1 MAILVDIKKLLS
13 LSKST
18 SKNGYIFTI
27 ELAMTELNYSLSKIY
42 SEKNII
48 EAIYTFYIDGK
59 KYQREFSTW
68 GELPAKL
75 TDGSSV
81 DTFYVDMD
89 ISLLRMS
96 GIYIY
101 SNEHELVKLRQSPP
115 NEYLVI
121 SLSLNQGKCT
131 ICPTE
136 YNKNEILR
144 YSQVKVIWNL
154 LSSCSDDQRDNELI
168 FLYKQKIK
176 IELNYSYDDLS
187 FEFDG
192 LAKLEKIFSDG
203 LHEEGKRNIM
213 QNTLYNLLRNE
224 SAPQRFKKILR
235 DFTLF
240 SLSFEESY
248 RAFSV
253 GFSFDKIRKEYTER
267 FRDYLSKLNSI
278 FYDSLTRSLSIPVS
292 GLISF
297 SVMKSDTN
305 PSVLLIN
312 LASLLL
318 AAFAS
323 VSIFYLSKFQFELVN
338 LTKLEYKELFNSIK
352 DELKTTELKELDN
365 KEASL
370 DKQAKIISRTLKFIE
385 SIAIS
390 NIMINIAL
398 FIIVTFS

>member
-27 ELAMTELNYSLSKIY
+27 ELDMTELNYSFSNSC
-42 SEKNII
+42 SEKNIT

-59 KYQREFSTW
+59 KYHKEFSTW

-75 TDGSSV
+75 TNGLV
-81 DTFYVDMD
+81 KTFYVDMD
-89 ISLLRMS
+89 ISSLRMS
-96 GIYIY
+96 GVYIY
-101 SNEHELVKLRQSPP
+101 SDENELVKLRQSPP
-115 NEYLVI
+115 NEYLII

-131 ICPTE
+131 ICPIE

-144 YSQVKVIWNL
+144 YSQVKIIWDL

-213 QNTLYNLLRNE
+213 QNTLYSLLRNE
-224 SAPQRFKKILR
+224 NSTQRFKKILR

-323 VSIFYLSKFQFELVN
+323 VSIFYLSRFQSELVK

-352 DELKTTELKELDN
+352 DELKTKELKELDS

-390 NIMINIAL
+390 NIIINLAL
-398 FIIVTFS
+398 FIMVTFN

>member
-1 MAILVDIKKLLS
+1 MAILIDIKKMLS

-18 SKNGYIFTI
+18 NKNGFKYTMQ
-27 ELAMTELNYSLSKIY
+27 LAMTESNYSFSKTC
-42 SEKNII
+42 SENNII
-48 EAIYTFYIDGK
+48 EAIYVFYICEK
-59 KYQREFSTW
+59 KYERNFLAW
-68 GELPAKL
+68 DELPPKL

-81 DTFYVDMD
+81 DTFYVVMD
-89 ISLLRMS
+89 ISILRMN
-96 GIYIY
+96 GIFIY
-101 SNEHELVKLRQSPP
+101 ADEHELVRLRQSPP
-115 NEYLVI
+115 SEYLVI
-121 SLSLNQGKCT
+121 ALSLNQGKCT

-144 YSQVKVIWNL
+144 YSQVKIIWDL
-154 LSSCSDDQRDNELI
+154 LSSCSDDQRGGELV
-168 FLYKQKIK
+168 FLYKQKVR

-213 QNTLYNLLRNE
+213 QNTLYSLLRNE
-224 SAPQRFKKILR
+224 SPTQRFKKILR

-267 FRDYLSKLNSI
+267 FREYLSKLNSI

-292 GLISF
+292 GIISF
-297 SVMKSDTN
+297 SVMKSDTS
-305 PSVLLIN
+305 PSVILIN

-323 VSIFYLSKFQFELVN
+323 VSIFYLSKFQTELVKV
-338 LTKLEYKELFNSIK
+338 TQLEYKELFKSIK
-352 DELKTTELKELDN
+352 DELKTAELKELDS

-370 DKQAKIISRTLKFIE
+370 DTQAKVISRTLKFIE

-390 NIMINIAL
+390 NIIINTGM
-398 FIIVTFS
+398 FIIMTFS